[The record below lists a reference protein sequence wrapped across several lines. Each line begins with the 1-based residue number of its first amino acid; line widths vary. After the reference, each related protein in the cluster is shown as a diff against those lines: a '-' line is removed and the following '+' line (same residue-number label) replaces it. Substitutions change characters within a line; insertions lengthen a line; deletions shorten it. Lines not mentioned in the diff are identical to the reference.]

1 LTVLELKREKRRR
14 GDVALMGERKGATW
28 WFGSASSKHE
38 RVAIGGVWR
47 GGAAGRAAAA
57 ALMNGGR
64 QFPSVG
70 WLGSKWATLAGL
82 RLGRHRKKMSW
93 AAKAIGPN
101 WWTE

>member
-1 LTVLELKREKRRR
+1 MILELKREKRRR

-28 WFGSASSKHE
+28 WFGSASLECE

-64 QFPSVG
+64 RFPSVG
-70 WLGSKWATLAGL
+70 WLLPKWATLAKL
-82 RLGRHRKKMSW
+82 RLGWHRKK
-93 AAKAIGPN
+93 
-101 WWTE
+101 